1 VVSPQPT
8 TVPTSSEL
16 LRLQDDAGVEF
27 VNGQILEKP
36 VSIRSG
42 EIELAI
48 GWALRNVAMRTGS
61 ARVYPATVGYRCFSD
76 DPMKFR
82 RPDVSVVR
90 KDRMARVD
98 PDEGFMPIPPD
109 LAVEVVS
116 PNDLVTDLEIKV
128 EEYLSNGFPL
138 VWVVEPATKTVT
150 IHRGDGSLSR
160 LHAKDE
166 ITGEAALP
174 TFRCK
179 VAEFFETI
187 PAK

>member
-1 VVSPQPT
+1 MVSPQPT
-8 TVPTSSEL
+8 TVPTSGEL

-36 VSIRSG
+36 VSIQSG
-42 EIELAI
+42 KLELAI
-48 GWALRNVAMRTGS
+48 AWALLNEAMRTGS
-61 ARVYPATVGYRCFSD
+61 VEVYPASVGYRCFSD

-116 PNDLVTDLEIKV
+116 PNDLAYDLANKI
-128 EEYLSNGFPL
+128 EEYLKNGFPL
-138 VWVVEPATKTVT
+138 IWIVYPSTRTVS
-150 IHRGDGSLSR
+150 IHRADGTVSL
-160 LHAKDE
+160 LHENDE
-166 ITGEAALP
+166 ICGESALP
-174 TFRCK
+174 EFKCK
-179 VAEFFETI
+179 VADFFASM
-187 PAK
+187 AKP

>member
-1 VVSPQPT
+1 MTTAQTIASLSPQD
-8 TVPTSSEL
+8 L
-16 LRLQDDAGVEF
+16 LRLETEAGVEL
-27 VNGQILEKP
+27 VDGQVLEKP
-36 VSIRSG
+36 VGIESSDIEAIILTLLRVEAGRSG
-42 EIELAI
+42 
-48 GWALRNVAMRTGS
+48 T
-61 ARVYPATVGYRCFSD
+61 ARVYGASLGYQCFRD
-76 DPMKFR
+76 DPAKFR
-82 RPDVSVVR
+82 KPDVSVVR
-90 KDRMARVD
+90 IARLKDVD
-98 PDEGFMPIPPD
+98 TSAGFMPIPPD

>member
-1 VVSPQPT
+1 MVSPQAS
-8 TVPTSSEL
+8 TVPTSNEL

-61 ARVYPATVGYRCFSD
+61 ARVYPASVGYRCFSD

-90 KDRMARVD
+90 KDRMARID

-116 PNDLVTDLEIKV
+116 PSDLAYDVANKL
-128 EEYLSNGFPL
+128 EEYLKNGFPL
-138 VWVVEPATKTVT
+138 IWIVYPSTRTVS
-150 IHRGDGSLSR
+150 IHRADGTVSL
-160 LHAKDE
+160 LHEDDE
-166 ITGEAALP
+166 ISGESALP
-174 TFRCK
+174 EFKCK
-179 VAEFFETI
+179 VADFFAST
-187 PAK
+187 AKP